1 MRVPSH
7 VHTAGH
13 TDREKAGC
21 SIRRIEP
28 MMIWAVAA
36 SAAAVTAVTI
46 MILYRRQIREI
57 CRHLLFMKKQKTNMR
72 LTSGLPFPELNELID
87 GINDIVD
94 QSREIREDVWNNE
107 A

>member
-1 MRVPSH
+1 
-7 VHTAGH
+7 
-13 TDREKAGC
+13 
-21 SIRRIEP
+21 

-72 LTSGLPFPELNELID
+72 LTSDLPFPELNELID

-107 A
+107 ARLKQTITNLSHDIRTPLTSLD